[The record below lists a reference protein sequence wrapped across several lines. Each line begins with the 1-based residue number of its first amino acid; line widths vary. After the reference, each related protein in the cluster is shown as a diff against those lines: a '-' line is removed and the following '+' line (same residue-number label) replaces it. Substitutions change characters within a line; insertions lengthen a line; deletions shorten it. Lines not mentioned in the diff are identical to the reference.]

1 MSNAYNKKYISVLLH
16 IMAWLLLGFILIFYP
31 PMSSGLRLPNVYWI
45 KQSIHIVV
53 LIAIYY
59 TNSCY
64 FIPRF
69 LDAGKQFTFILIIFV
84 IVMVCPVSM
93 IFIDR
98 LLDLPRQMDDVFGGR
113 VWRRGN
119 FDYLVMLTTLLVFG
133 ISTSISS
140 INRWQNQ
147 VQNREILEKQH
158 ALAELAFLKA
168 QINPHFFFNTL
179 NSIYALTYLNVDSSR
194 DALHKLSRMMRYLLY
209 ETANNITPL
218 KREIDFI
225 NDYIELMKLRL
236 DAQTKV
242 KFHVPGN
249 IINHPIT
256 PMLLLPFVENAFKH
270 GVSNVHP
277 GTIEIQINQDGN
289 ILELKVSNKIVQ
301 HKGQD
306 VTDDSLNGIGLMNTT
321 RRLELLYKGKYTLS
335 VNEKQHPDYYNIYLK
350 MILS

>member
-1 MSNAYNKKYISVLLH
+1 MSGVYNKKYITALLH
-16 IMAWLLLGFILIFYP
+16 VMAWLLLGFVLIFYP

-45 KQSIHIVV
+45 KQCIHIVI

-59 TNSCY
+59 TNSY
-64 FIPRF
+64 LLIPKY
-69 LDAGKQFTFILIIFV
+69 LVTGKQFRFIYIIFAVV
-84 IVMVCPVSM
+84 ILCSVSM
-93 IFIDR
+93 ILIDR
-98 LLDLPRQMDDVFGGR
+98 ALNLSQQMDKVFGGR
-113 VWRRGN
+113 IWRRGN
-119 FDYLVMLTTLLVFG
+119 FDYLIMLTSLLVFG
-133 ISTSISS
+133 ISTSIAS
-140 INRWQNQ
+140 INRWQSQ
-147 VQNREILEKQH
+147 VQNRERLEKQH

-179 NSIYALTYLNVDSSR
+179 NSIYALTYINVEVSR

-242 KFHVPGN
+242 NFHFPVN
-249 IINHPIT
+249 IVNHPIT

-277 GTIEIQINQDGN
+277 GTIEIQIEQDGN
-289 ILELKVSNKIVQ
+289 ILELHVTNKIVQ

-306 VTDDSLNGIGLMNTT
+306 IIDDSLNGIGLANTT
-321 RRLELLYKGKYTLS
+321 RRLELLYKGKYTLA
-335 VNEKQHPDYYNIYLK
+335 VNEKEHPDYYIIHLK
-350 MILS
+350 MSLS